1 MGFRKPT
8 DADTIIGQLRQHEI
22 ETRSAYN
29 DGWTAASCKR
39 ELYRVKCWLE
49 DVYPTLPHFTG
60 EEEWEQERMVDILKR
75 KT

>member
-1 MGFRKPT
+1 MGLRTPS
-8 DADTIIGQLRQHEI
+8 DADTIISQLSVNVI
-22 ETRSAYN
+22 EAKSPYN

-49 DVYPTLPHFTG
+49 DVYPSLPHFTG
-60 EEEWEQERMVDILKR
+60 EEGWEQERVVDILKR

>member
-1 MGFRKPT
+1 MGFKAPT
-8 DADTIIGQLRQHEI
+8 DAGTIINQLAHHVI
-22 ETRSAYN
+22 EVKSPYN

-39 ELYRVKCWLE
+39 ELYLVKCWLE

-60 EEEWEQERMVDILKR
+60 EEKWEQERMVDILKR

>member
-1 MGFRKPT
+1 MGFRSPAS
-8 DADTIIGQLRQHEI
+8 ADTIISQLMHHVI
-22 ETRSAYN
+22 EAQAAYN